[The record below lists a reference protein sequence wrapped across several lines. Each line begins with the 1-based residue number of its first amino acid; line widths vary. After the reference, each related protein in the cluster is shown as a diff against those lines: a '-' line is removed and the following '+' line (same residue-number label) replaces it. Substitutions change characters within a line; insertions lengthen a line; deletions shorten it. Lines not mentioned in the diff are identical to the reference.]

1 LNLVRFKGGNYEE
14 RRIQESRKNQ
24 RKQVY
29 IETCAS
35 GFIPRASKEPK
46 VSAKASRTDAT
57 GSSRAYSSSTKT
69 RKEYYDFSPTNSH
82 VYLWK
87 R

>member
-1 LNLVRFKGGNYEE
+1 MKDIRIEE
-14 RRIQESRKNQ
+14 KSEK

-46 VSAKASRTDAT
+46 VSAKASRTDAI
-57 GSSRAYSSSTKT
+57 GSSRAYQKQQY
-69 RKEYYDFSPTNSH
+69 KD
-82 VYLWK
+82 K
-87 R
+87 